1 MPSAPPSFP
10 VTAMRLHPLRPMLFC
25 LALLAASGHAMASE
39 SRQSASD
46 EACPDTATSTTERT
60 DDAQVDEPIA
70 PVRQTPK
77 AKPAV
82 ASPRATGG
90 TRTNPPR
97 FHSFLPGMFR

>member
-1 MPSAPPSFP
+1 
-10 VTAMRLHPLRPMLFC
+10 MRLHPLRPMLLC
-25 LALLAASGHAMASE
+25 LALLAASGHAMANE
-39 SRQSASD
+39 SRQSAAD
-46 EACPDTATSTTERT
+46 EACPDTATASAPERT
-60 DDAQVDEPIA
+60 DDAEVDEPIA

>member
-1 MPSAPPSFP
+1 
-10 VTAMRLHPLRPMLFC
+10 MRLHPLRPMLLC

-39 SRQSASD
+39 ARQAASD
-46 EACPDTATSTTERT
+46 EACPDTTATGTTERT
-60 DDAQVDEPIA
+60 DDGQADEPSA
-70 PVRQTPK
+70 PVRQTQK

>member
-1 MPSAPPSFP
+1 MGKK
-10 VTAMRLHPLRPMLFC
+10 L
-25 LALLAASGHAMASE
+25 
-39 SRQSASD
+39 D
-46 EACPDTATSTTERT
+46 K
-60 DDAQVDEPIA
+60 
-70 PVRQTPK
+70 K

>member
-1 MPSAPPSFP
+1 MPSAPTFFP
-10 VTAMRLHPLRPMLFC
+10 VTAMRLRPMLLC

-60 DDAQVDEPIA
+60 DDAEVDEPIA

>member
-1 MPSAPPSFP
+1 
-10 VTAMRLHPLRPMLFC
+10 MRLHPLRPMLLC
-25 LALLAASGHAMASE
+25 LALLAASGHAMACE
-39 SRQSASD
+39 SRQSTPD
-46 EACPDTATSTTERT
+46 EACPDNAATSTAERT
-60 DDAQVDEPIA
+60 DDAQADEPIA

>member
-1 MPSAPPSFP
+1 MPSAPPFFP
-10 VTAMRLHPLRPMLFC
+10 VISMRLHPLRPMLLC
-25 LALLAASGHAMASE
+25 LALLAASGHAMAE

-46 EACPDTATSTTERT
+46 EACPDTAASTTERT

>member
-1 MPSAPPSFP
+1 
-10 VTAMRLHPLRPMLFC
+10 MRLHPLRPMLLC
-25 LALLAASGHAMASE
+25 LVLLAASGQVMAAE
-39 SRQSASD
+39 SRQAAMD
-46 EACPDTATSTTERT
+46 EACPDSAAASPAERT
-60 DDAQVDEPIA
+60 DDGQVDEPIVPA
-70 PVRQTPK
+70 RQTQK

>member
-10 VTAMRLHPLRPMLFC
+10 VTAMRLHPLRPMLLC
-25 LALLAASGHAMASE
+25 LALLAASAQAMAS
-39 SRQSASD
+39 
-46 EACPDTATSTTERT
+46 ATSTTERT
-60 DDAQVDEPIA
+60 EDAEVDEPIA